1 MFLSGAVCRR
11 APDQETSK
19 LPLSSFSARLSQA
32 GVRLILSTSAGAF
45 AQNTAL

>member
-1 MFLSGAVCRR
+1 MFLSGAVCRH
-11 APDQETSK
+11 APGQETSK

-32 GVRLILSTSAGAF
+32 GVRLILSISVGAF

>member
-1 MFLSGAVCRR
+1 MFLSGAICRR

-19 LPLSSFSARLSQA
+19 LPLSFFSTRLSQA
-32 GVRLILSTSAGAF
+32 GERLILSISAGAF

>member
-1 MFLSGAVCRR
+1 MFLSGVVCRH
-11 APDQETSK
+11 APGQETSK

-32 GVRLILSTSAGAF
+32 RERLILSTSAGAF